1 MCWESALFHRVL
13 FQLFQMILSLIIAE
27 SRYFKVSPAGD
38 CPAPYYNE
46 GEVNVQNKVIDIIA
60 GLNNVQ
66 EAPDI
71 VLSSTPDA
79 QNAFR
84 KYRIL

>member
-1 MCWESALFHRVL
+1 M
-13 FQLFQMILSLIIAE
+13 
-27 SRYFKVSPAGD
+27 SRIK
-38 CPAPYYNE
+38 CN
-46 GEVNVQNKVIDIIA
+46 IDIIA

-79 QNAFR
+79 QNTVR
-84 KYRIL
+84 KYRREIFGDTN